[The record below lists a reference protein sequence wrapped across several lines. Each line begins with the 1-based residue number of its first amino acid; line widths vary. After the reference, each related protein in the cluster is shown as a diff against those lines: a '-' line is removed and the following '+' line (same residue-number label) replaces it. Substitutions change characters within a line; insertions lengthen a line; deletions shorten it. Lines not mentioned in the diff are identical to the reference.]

1 MMELQKEIEVPKE
14 IYISP
19 EERQQMIEKLKLI

>member
-19 EERQQMIEKLKLI
+19 EERQQMIEKLKMI

>member
-14 IYISP
+14 IYVSP

>member
-1 MMELQKEIEVPKE
+1 MELQKEIEVPKE

>member
-1 MMELQKEIEVPKE
+1 MMELLKEIEVPKE